1 MHLGFLELAIILV
14 VILLVLGPKQIP
26 KLTNT
31 VKNSINEFKK
41 GAENESSE
49 STENATEVKG

>member
-1 MHLGFLELAIILV
+1 MHFGFLELAIILV

-41 GAENESSE
+41 GTGSEASE
-49 STENATEVKG
+49 STENTTEAEG